1 MSHEK
6 KMSWSDLEDDSS
18 FDVSS
23 SSYTESD
30 DRRYWRYLE
39 PPWDGSKV
47 INEASKATEQNKTKD
62 STTEETEEDTD
73 PKTSE
78 QQRMTKAGDQL
89 TLQTLS
95 RSITN
100 DLEAM

>member
-1 MSHEK
+1 MK
-6 KMSWSDLEDDSS
+6 QARL
-18 FDVSS
+18 
-23 SSYTESD
+23 
-30 DRRYWRYLE
+30 
-39 PPWDGSKV
+39 
-47 INEASKATEQNKTKD
+47 QNKTKEKD